1 VSWTGLDPHRKVVSK
16 QDGVVE
22 RAALHRGSWCGPAGS
37 ANRRIG
43 ACVLASV
50 QATDI
55 SPTTPT
61 DTLTPGQVALV
72 QSSFQ
77 DVLPLAETAGVLLY
91 ERIFAL
97 APATRALFGDDIRPQ
112 AARLMA
118 AVKTAVEGLDDLD
131 AVAPF
136 LVKLGARHV
145 RYGVRP
151 EHFDVGGEALLW
163 TLAQGLGEAF
173 TAEVREAWT
182 AAWTVIVGALTE
194 GMSRVA

>member
-1 VSWTGLDPHRKVVSK
+1 MPT
-16 QDGVVE
+16 
-22 RAALHRGSWCGPAGS
+22 
-37 ANRRIG
+37 
-43 ACVLASV
+43 
-50 QATDI
+50 TDI

-61 DTLTPGQVALV
+61 ETLTPRQVALV

-97 APATRALFGDDIRPQ
+97 APATRALFAGDVRPQ

-118 AVKTAVEGLDDLD
+118 AVKTTVEGLDDLD

-151 EHFDVGGEALLW
+151 EHFDVAGGALLW
-163 TLAQGLGEAF
+163 TLEQGLGEAF

-182 AAWTVIVGALTE
+182 AAWTVIAGAMTA
-194 GMSRVA
+194 GMSGVA

>member
-1 VSWTGLDPHRKVVSK
+1 MQITEMSH
-16 QDGVVE
+16 
-22 RAALHRGSWCGPAGS
+22 
-37 ANRRIG
+37 
-43 ACVLASV
+43 
-50 QATDI
+50 
-55 SPTTPT
+55 TTPRT
-61 DTLTPGQVALV
+61 EAITPEQVARV
-72 QSSFQ
+72 QSTFQ
-77 DVLPLAETAGVLLY
+77 AVLPLADTAGVLLY

-97 APATRALFGDDIRPQ
+97 APATRALFAEDIRPQ
-112 AARLMA
+112 ASRLMA